1 MNLKERLE
9 TAKGEVR
16 VIGILLGSDREEH
29 FIRGTIIEVSEDYC
43 VIQPEGSSYYGFKT
57 LVVPF
62 SGVIFLGL

>member
-1 MNLKERLE
+1 MNLRERLE

-16 VIGILLGSDREEH
+16 VIGILLGRDKEEH
-29 FIRGTIIEVSEDYC
+29 LIRGTVIEVCEDYC

-62 SGVIFLGL
+62 NGVIFLGL

>member
-9 TAKGEVR
+9 ITKGEGR
-16 VIGILLGSDREEH
+16 VIGILLGRDKEEH
-29 FIRGTIIEVSEDYC
+29 LIRGTVIEVSEDYC